1 MKLFQRLLV
10 APAALGLLAPI
21 SANAAELNL
30 NDVADYSNG
39 DLATFS
45 NFSEIYP
52 TDWAFQAITEVA
64 SSRGFTGVI
73 PTGSISRFEAASII
87 NSTLQDVVQL
97 TEQEQRL
104 ISEFSTEL
112 AVLQSRV
119 DGLETRMN
127 DFEAGSFS
135 STTTA
140 SFSADFVIGAEDGGA
155 DIYDDEVTT
164 AYAFQIALNS
174 SFTGEDSLDVF
185 IEGGSAATTAS
196 TEFDLDAGA
205 GDEKLQIDGI
215 SYTFPLGG
223 ITMMVGDSVDAS
235 EQFDTACV
243 YGGPGV
249 ILSDCA
255 AITTAITG
263 TTTLSGSYDF
273 DNGFYASVGFAT
285 DGTADTAGLF
295 TKETED
301 MYALNVSYTGDNY
314 GLSVAYANIE
324 QTDATDDTYYGINAY
339 WTPDGFPSISV
350 GFEWGDDSSAGATID
365 EKTAWFVGIQSD
377 EVGPGTL
384 GAAIG
389 TKGVQTEGSTE
400 ELQYEV
406 FYSYDVNDGMTVTP
420 LIYVKEESGASTDD
434 EVGVMVKTTFSF

>member
-64 SSRGFTGVI
+64 SSRGFNGVI

-185 IEGGSAATTAS
+185 IEGGTSATTAS

-215 SYTFPLGG
+215 SYTFPLGDL
-223 ITMMVGDSVDAS
+223 TMMVGDSVDAS
-235 EQFDTACV
+235 SQFSIACV
-243 YGGPGV
+243 YGGPGAT
-249 ILSDCA
+249 LSDCGVVHA
-255 AITTAITG
+255 AIEG
-263 TTTLSGSYDF
+263 TTTISASYDF
-273 DNGFYASVGFAT
+273 DNGWYASAGYAG
-285 DGTADTAGLF
+285 DGTVDTAGLM
-295 TKETED
+295 TKEGLD
-301 MYALNVSYTGDNY
+301 SYAANVAYTGDSY
-314 GLSVAYANIE
+314 GLSFTYANIE
-324 QTDATDDTYYGINAY
+324 ASTTTDNTFTAINGY

-350 GFEWGDDSSAGATID
+350 GYEWGDIGANGAATN
-365 EKTAWFVGIQSD
+365 ERTAFFVGVQFE
-377 EVGPGTL
+377 EVGDGTL
-384 GAAIG
+384 GLAIG
-389 TKGVQTEGSTE
+389 TDGYVQEGND
-400 ELQYEV
+400 ELLMYEA
-406 FYSYDVNDGMTVTP
+406 FYTYSVNDGMTVTP
-420 LIYVKEESGASTDD
+420 LIYVKEQSGTTDD
-434 EVGVMVKTTFSF
+434 ETGVMVKTSFSF

>member
-64 SSRGFTGVI
+64 SSRGFNGVI

-104 ISEFSTEL
+104 ITEFSTEL

-135 STTTA
+135 STTSA
-140 SFSADFVIGAEDGGA
+140 SFSADFVIGAEDGGSDTA
-155 DIYDDEVTT
+155 DDEVTA

-174 SFTGEDSLDVF
+174 SFTGEDSFDVF
-185 IEGGSAATTAS
+185 IEAGTSATTAT

-205 GDEKLQIDGI
+205 GDEKLQVDGI
-215 SYTFPLGG
+215 SYAFPLGG
-223 ITMMVGDSVDAS
+223 ATILVGDSVDAS
-235 EQFDTACV
+235 EQFDIACV
-243 YGGPGV
+243 YSGPGAT
-249 ILSDCA
+249 LSDCA
-255 AITTAITG
+255 AITTAIEG
-263 TTTLSGSYDF
+263 TTTISGSYDF

-285 DGTADTAGLF
+285 NGTADTAGVF
-295 TKETED
+295 TKETDD

-314 GLSVAYANIE
+314 GLSVQYANIE
-324 QTDATDDTYYGINAY
+324 DSNTDDTYYGLNAY

-350 GFEWGDDSSAGATID
+350 GFEWGDDASAGSTVD
-365 EKTAWFVGIQSD
+365 EKTAWFVGIESD

-384 GAAIG
+384 GAAVG
-389 TKGVQTEGSTE
+389 SDGVQTEGSTE
-400 ELQYEV
+400 LLMYEV

-420 LIYVKEESGASTDD
+420 LIYVKEQSGTTDD
-434 EVGVMVKTTFSF
+434 EFGVMVKTSFSF